1 MKKAYSFV
9 TFLIIAAIFAIT
21 LTSGID
27 KSRSGY
33 KDLVEEFYE
42 QAVKQNSNLETI
54 EDDIENFYKKREDAI
69 EKYNSFTSYNN
80 RYYTDARAT
89 AATIIDSTI
98 KRRASDHITKSESA
112 YRAKLAN
119 WQSSI
124 ATLNN
129 NERELRDLHV
139 LLKIMIATPVIEKY
153 QQSSL
158 PDNNKLNEAN
168 ADLLKVI
175 EKIKAITK

>member
-1 MKKAYSFV
+1 MKKYFK
-9 TFLIIAAIFAIT
+9 IAAFAAAVLLIAIT

-27 KSRSGY
+27 KSRGGY
-33 KDLVEEFYE
+33 KDLVEEFYD
-42 QAVKQNSNLETI
+42 QAVKQNRTLETI

-80 RYYTDARAT
+80 RYYADAKAR
-89 AATIIDSTI
+89 AATITDATT
-98 KRRASDHITKSESA
+98 KQRAGDHINKSETA
-112 YRAKLAN
+112 YRARMAS

-129 NERELRDLHV
+129 NERELSDLHT

-153 QQSSL
+153 QQNNL
-158 PDNNKLNEAN
+158 PDNSKLNEAN